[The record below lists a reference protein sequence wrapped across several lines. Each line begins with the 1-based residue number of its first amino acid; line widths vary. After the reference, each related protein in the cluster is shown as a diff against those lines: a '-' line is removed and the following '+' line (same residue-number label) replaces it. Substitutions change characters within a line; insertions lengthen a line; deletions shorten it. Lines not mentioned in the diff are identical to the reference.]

1 MADRY
6 WIAATTQAYTDTNY
20 WSTTSGGTGGASVPG
35 VSDKAIFD
43 SNGQGDC
50 TIASSTTVQAFD
62 SQDYTGTITIGGKR
76 SNFYVDGGAICRVGE
91 NTTIGTLFVT
101 NVADVY
107 LGAIG
112 GTCYL
117 SGTCTLHTCNY
128 NAVTIGSASLVTD
141 ITIGSGPIY
150 FEGGGYFG
158 RSIFY
163 LPVTLD
169 NTVNSTPLHYVGGSS
184 YFFSNITWNDTGG
197 IYPIVTDPAGGN
209 VNLSNS
215 TTLGPVIIDP
225 DNFANIDASYVY
237 SSASSTFTCEYLH
250 DCYGLYSDN
259 VANGVV
265 ETGTNPNPCRDVVT
279 INSATVAKL

>member
-6 WIAATTQAYTDTNY
+6 WIATTQQNITDTTY
-20 WSTTSGGTGGASVPG
+20 WSTTSGGSGGASVPG
-35 VSDKAIFD
+35 TSDKAIFD
-43 SNGQGDC
+43 SNGSGNC
-50 TIASSTTVQAFD
+50 YINSSTTVQDLEAQ
-62 SQDYTGTITIGGKR
+62 SYSGGFPLASKKR
-76 SNFYVDGGAICRVGE
+76 LTVDGGTICRLG
-91 NTTIGTLFVT
+91 T
-101 NVADVY
+101 NVTQATVTIIDVSNLY
-107 LGAIG
+107 FDMSG
-112 GTCYL
+112 GSFTL
-117 SGTCTLHTCNY
+117 NGTCTLHTCNY
-128 NAVTIGSASLVTD
+128 NAVTIGSPSLVTD

-225 DNFANIDASYVY
+225 DKFANIDASYVY

-265 ETGTNPNPCRDVVT
+265 ETGTNPNSCRDVVT